1 MKPFDQPPLS
11 PGPLSHLERDAAA
24 PGIGAGSCPLVLGEC
39 VQGRIGDG
47 PHFLITSPVSLLSLA
62 EFIADTSMGRVV
74 VEPAHY
80 VKSLAGVLQYLG
92 EEALPLS
99 GMLRVHSGA
108 RTSLGFGTSTA
119 DIAASLRAAAAAWR
133 RRISPSRISRIAS
146 RIEPS
151 DGSMYSGSVAY
162 AHREGRLLER
172 FGLLPRFR
180 AVAVICDDGVD
191 TVEFD
196 RHRVHFRYSDHD
208 QKKLRM
214 AWDMVREA
222 ERSGSVQL
230 LAEAGTIS
238 AGINQELLPKSLFDE
253 FQRDAGPLGAE
264 GLFVAHS
271 GSLLAFIL
279 DPSRPDHEARYE
291 RVLRYV
297 TDLAFPGWME
307 LANYQE
313 KIR

>member
-1 MKPFDQPPLS
+1 M
-11 PGPLSHLERDAAA
+11 
-24 PGIGAGSCPLVLGEC
+24 LGEC

-47 PHFLITSPVSLLSLA
+47 PHFLITSPISLLSRA
-62 EFIADTSMGRVV
+62 EFIADTSLGRLV

-80 VKSLAGVLQYLG
+80 VKSQAGVLQYLA
-92 EEALPLS
+92 EEGLPSS
-99 GMLRVHSGA
+99 GLLRVHSGA

-119 DIAASLRAAAAAWR
+119 DVAASLRAAASAWK
-133 RRISPSRISRIAS
+133 RRISPSKISRIAS
-146 RIEPS
+146 KIEPS
-151 DGSMYSGSVAY
+151 DGSMYAGSVAY

-172 FGLLPRFR
+172 FGELPRFR
-180 AVAVICDDGVD
+180 AVAVICDDGID

-196 RHRVHFRYSDHD
+196 RQRVHFRYSEHD

-214 AWDMVREA
+214 AWDMVRVA
-222 ERSGSVQL
+222 ERSGSVRL

-238 AGINQELLPKSLFDE
+238 AGINQELLPKHLFEE
-253 FQRDAGPLGAE
+253 FRRAAGPLGAE

-279 DPSRPDHEARYE
+279 DPARPDHEACYE

-297 TDLAFPGWME
+297 NDLAAPTWME
-307 LANYQE
+307 LVNY
-313 KIR
+313 